1 MNAKPVLI
9 KLEPKLFSRIA
20 AMAKE
25 EKRKPGPMIV
35 ILLERY
41 MSRES
46 LNGR

>member
-9 KLEPKLFSRIA
+9 KIDLPLFRRIA

>member
-1 MNAKPVLI
+1 MKLVLI
-9 KLEPKLFSRIA
+9 KLEPKLFQRIEKIA
-20 AMAKE
+20 LG

-41 MSRES
+41 